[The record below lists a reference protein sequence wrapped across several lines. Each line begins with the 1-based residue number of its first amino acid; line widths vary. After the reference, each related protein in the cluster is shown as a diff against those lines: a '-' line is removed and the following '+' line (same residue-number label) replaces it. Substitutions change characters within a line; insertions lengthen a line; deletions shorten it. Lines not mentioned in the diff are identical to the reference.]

1 MEINNLDVPLH
12 AYPTPAEPKLIS
24 FTGRNSMSS
33 EHALALAAESE
44 TGALNSTTV
53 DSYRGGPIR
62 FVSLTAQAFMMF
74 GSYYFFDQLSGLGVD
89 GLRNSGM
96 KITETQFGALQAVY
110 SFPNIVIPLFGGL
123 LLDKTGM
130 ENAILFLFS
139 LILLGQGVFSIGI
152 SFKSFPM
159 MLMGQFTFGLGG
171 ESLHVASLAL
181 VALWFRNREMGSDRV
196 SLKLV
201 KEFDVKFWLV
211 CASCVS
217 VSASAFPFL
226 KVTVIPFLLSH
237 LPDSVLDPAVAAGL
251 IASSVTVV
259 IAVCSPIAGLFIDRV
274 GWRPFW
280 ICTSAIGLT
289 IANFIFAWYPKCEHE
304 SCENLLAVLVGFMGF
319 PLAVYGAAMWT
330 IVPFVVEDYAVGT
343 GFGLIIAVQN
353 LGMCLAPI
361 ILSALHDS
369 DSQSTNFVAPF
380 AFIVV
385 CDLFG
390 FVCGIALWRKDAKEG
405 GRLMLPNLSTGSRT
419 VDESTNLDT
428 ENTSSDIL

>member
-1 MEINNLDVPLH
+1 
-12 AYPTPAEPKLIS
+12 
-24 FTGRNSMSS
+24 
-33 EHALALAAESE
+33 
-44 TGALNSTTV
+44 
-53 DSYRGGPIR
+53 
-62 FVSLTAQAFMMF
+62 
-74 GSYYFFDQLSGLGVD
+74 
-89 GLRNSGM
+89 M

-181 VALWFRNREMGSDRV
+181 VALWFRNREMAFAMGTIITISRIGSAAAFQTQPFLAERYGLSCATWFGFFVVSFSFVCAVLCSLMNKRADAVDKRNGIISKCEGSDRV

>member
-1 MEINNLDVPLH
+1 
-12 AYPTPAEPKLIS
+12 
-24 FTGRNSMSS
+24 
-33 EHALALAAESE
+33 
-44 TGALNSTTV
+44 
-53 DSYRGGPIR
+53 
-62 FVSLTAQAFMMF
+62 
-74 GSYYFFDQLSGLGVD
+74 
-89 GLRNSGM
+89 M

-181 VALWFRNREMGSDRV
+181 VALWFRNREMAFAMGTIITISRIGSAAAFQTQPFLAERYGLNILYMRGSDRV